1 MKFVIKGFLFLF
13 LFLLFSECEKEDIFI
28 KKKNFIGSIP
38 INFRTYVQDFIN
50 DAENFNIE
58 LSDVFNV
65 KFRMAELDSTIAG
78 TCNYSNNEILINSKH
93 WYSSPYSERK
103 RIIYH
108 ELGHCALN
116 QKEHRDDCFENRFPK
131 SIMISKEN
139 KNGCFSES
147 NQLFFCEQYSAYYLE
162 ELFRLEDIS
171 PKWSSFGNNNCTIIN
186 RALFLEVFF
195 GNTETFR
202 DGQLEVLN
210 GEELFYLKSFKEIKP
225 YQSIEKI
232 FISDCIEIGDLITIR
247 IRLSDK
253 ILITKTISYDESIWS
268 VNLFN

>member
-1 MKFVIKGFLFLF
+1 MKLAIRVKYFFFFI
-13 LFLLFSECEKEDIFI
+13 LLFSECEKEDIFI
-28 KKKNFIGSIP
+28 KKRTYIGSVP
-38 INFRTYVQDFIN
+38 INFRTYVEQFIY
-50 DAENFNIE
+50 DAENFNVE
-58 LSDVFNV
+58 FNNVYNV
-65 KFRMAELDSTIAG
+65 KFSMTELDSGIAG
-78 TCNYSNNEILINSKH
+78 TCNYSNDEILINPKY
-93 WYSSPYSERK
+93 WYSSGYTERK

-108 ELGHCALN
+108 ELGYCVLK
-116 QKEHRDDCFENRFPK
+116 QKEHRNGCLENGFPK

-139 KNGCFSES
+139 KNGCFPES
-147 NQLFFCEQYSAYYLE
+147 NKLFFCEQYSAYYLE